1 MTSDALSLKLQALA
15 HPTRR
20 AILARLKLSEASVNE
35 LAQPFAMSLPAVSKH
50 LKVLQ
55 AAGLIIQGRNA
66 QSRPCKLAEGG
77 LNDVAYW
84 MQNYHQMWE
93 QRLDRLE
100 TYLQNLK
107 ETEK

>member
-1 MTSDALSLKLQALA
+1 MPPNSLTLKLQALSD
-15 HPTRR
+15 PTRR
-20 AILARLKLSEASVNE
+20 AILARLRQGETSVNE
-35 LAQPFAMSLPAVSKH
+35 LAKPFAMSLPAISKH
-50 LKVLQ
+50 LKVLEQ
-55 AAGLIIQGRNA
+55 AGLITRSRAG

-77 LNDVAYW
+77 LNEVAMW
-84 MQNYHQMWE
+84 MQEYHQMWE

>member
-1 MTSDALSLKLQALA
+1 MPPNSLTLKLQALSD
-15 HPTRR
+15 PTRR
-20 AILARLKLSEASVNE
+20 AILARLRQGETGVNE
-35 LAQPFAMSLPAVSKH
+35 LAKPFAMSLPAISKH
-50 LKVLQ
+50 LKVLEQ
-55 AAGLIIQGRNA
+55 AGLITRSRAG

-77 LNDVAYW
+77 LNEVAMW
-84 MQNYHQMWE
+84 MQEYHQMWE